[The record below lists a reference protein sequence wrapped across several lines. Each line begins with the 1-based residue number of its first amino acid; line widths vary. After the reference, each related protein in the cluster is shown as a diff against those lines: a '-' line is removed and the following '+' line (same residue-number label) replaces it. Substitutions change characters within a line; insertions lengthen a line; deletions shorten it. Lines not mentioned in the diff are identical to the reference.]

1 MNVCKSKEWRE
12 RGRERGGDGE
22 LEREQETST
31 APPPLGT
38 HSASACG
45 WRGGGS
51 SAQNGN
57 GRQRQRRCGEG
68 DRCDGSDSKMG
79 VLLYY
84 KYVPLPEP
92 AAVAEWM
99 AALCAAGGLVGRVR
113 VAHEGVNVTVGG
125 ALCDLE
131 AHAESV
137 SAHPLLAGADFKF
150 GLCLA
155 GDSKCS
161 GGDSSN
167 ARSDF
172 ADLSVRIVK
181 EIVTLGPAGH
191 VAGAVPGRHVS
202 PQELHGLLEA
212 AADPSSSPV
221 ILLDARNA
229 YESCI
234 GRFTPPPGAAAPR
247 VLVPAIRQFSELPA
261 WIDANAHQLR
271 GKLIVMYCTGGVRCE
286 RASAYVR
293 RKGDGFQDVLQLSG
307 GIHRY
312 LETYADGGYFSGK
325 NFVFDHRLA
334 VASGCLAVV
343 GTCLACGRP
352 WDDYSAQARC
362 AACRMLVLICDQ
374 CQLEGGGAGQ
384 EGGAGS
390 RLCELCRGRHRQ
402 PPVVVKEQGRRCIAE
417 AVHEDVGG
425 SGGRRRLRI
434 LCLHGFRQSA
444 ASFRGR
450 TAALAKRLRGVA
462 ELVYVNAP
470 HAVQPATS
478 GTAAGAK
485 LRYTWLTGT
494 HDGSEAAAQT
504 NSWATSMAALQR
516 ELTDRGPYD
525 GLLGFSQG
533 AAVATLMA
541 AAVHSSQPRDET
553 EVPLFRFVI
562 LCSGY
567 LPPPLLAPASALTAG
582 RVRCPSLHI
591 FGASGGDK
599 HVAAAESL
607 ALVEYFAS
615 ESRTVV
621 AHDCGHIIPAGK
633 DFVDQYADFLRPF
646 LATHPT

>member
-1 MNVCKSKEWRE
+1 MNECKGREERARE
-12 RGRERGGDGE
+12 RDRGEDCE
-22 LEREQETST
+22 LGREQETSAT
-31 APPPLGT
+31 PPPPLGT
-38 HSASACG
+38 RNSSAS
-45 WRGGGS
+45 
-51 SAQNGN
+51 
-57 GRQRQRRCGEG
+57 
-68 DRCDGSDSKMG
+68 D
-79 VLLYY
+79 
-84 KYVPLPEP
+84 YVALPEP

-137 SAHPLLAGADFKF
+137 SAHPLLAGTDFKF
-150 GLCLA
+150 GLCLT
-155 GDSKCS
+155 GDSRRS
-161 GGDSSN
+161 GGDSGN

-181 EIVTLGPAGH
+181 EIVTLGPAGRAA
-191 VAGAVPGRHVS
+191 VSASAGAVPGRHVS
-202 PQELHGLLEA
+202 PQELHGLLDST
-212 AADPSSSPV
+212 ADPGSSPV
-221 ILLDARNA
+221 
-229 YESCI
+229 SCI
-234 GRFTPPPGAAAPR
+234 GRFTPPPRAGAPR

-261 WIDANAHQLR
+261 WIDANARHLR

-312 LETYADGGYFSGK
+312 LEAYADGGYFSGK
-325 NFVFDHRLA
+325 NFVFDYRLA
-334 VASGCLAVV
+334 VASGCSAVV

-374 CQLEGGGAGQ
+374 CQLDSAGQ
-384 EGGAGS
+384 DGGAGS
-390 RLCELCRGRHRQ
+390 HVCELCRGRHRQ
-402 PPVVVKEQGRRCIAE
+402 LPVVVEEQGRRCIAK
-417 AVHEDVGG
+417 AVVSEGGGG

-462 ELVYVNAP
+462 ELVYIDAP
-470 HAVQPATS
+470 HAVQPAATS
-478 GTAAGAK
+478 TAAGAK

-494 HDGSEAAAQT
+494 DDGSEAAAQT
-504 NSWATSMAALQR
+504 SGWATSMAALQC
-516 ELTDRGPYD
+516 ELTDCGPYD

-533 AAVATLMA
+533 AAVAALMA
-541 AAVHSSQPRDET
+541 AAMHSSQPSGGT
-553 EVPLFRFVI
+553 EVPPFRFVV

-567 LPPPLLAPASALTAG
+567 RPPPLLAPASALTAG
-582 RVRCPSLHI
+582 GVRCPSLHI

-599 HVAAAESL
+599 HVAAAQSL
-607 ALVEYFAS
+607 ALVECFAS
-615 ESRTVV
+615 ESGTIV
-621 AHDCGHIIPAGK
+621 AHDCGHVIPAGK
-633 DFVDQYADFLRPF
+633 AFVDRYAAFLRSF
-646 LATHPT
+646 LATHPA